1 VRGKRRAADT
11 VIRHIVTPCRS
22 RQASFKKD
30 AEQNRNKQTRSGH
43 STLLPLDDPEAS
55 ADAVHDREIFHRP
68 NGKRWKL
75 TCDADLHRLLE
86 IV

>member
-1 VRGKRRAADT
+1 M
-11 VIRHIVTPCRS
+11 
-22 RQASFKKD
+22 
-30 AEQNRNKQTRSGH
+30 
-43 STLLPLDDPEAS
+43 PLDDPEAS
-55 ADAVHDREIFHRP
+55 ADAVHDREIFHRA